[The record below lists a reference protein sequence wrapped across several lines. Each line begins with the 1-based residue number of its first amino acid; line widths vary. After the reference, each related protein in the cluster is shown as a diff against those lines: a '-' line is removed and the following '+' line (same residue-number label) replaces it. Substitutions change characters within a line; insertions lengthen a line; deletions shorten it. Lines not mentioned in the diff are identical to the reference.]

1 MRRLA
6 LAISLLSLVVA
17 NQSRAGLT
25 PVAPFPGL
33 YSETWESF
41 PVTAPLEI
49 YLPDPTVIMGG
60 SASISHPSM
69 FTYNIRD
76 LGTSGYA
83 VPSDGTILLGIDSIV
98 HGPATITFTV
108 PIDRFG
114 AYWGAA
120 TTIVIG
126 DPALIQVQ
134 FFDESDILIGT
145 DVLSYSRPGDGVLE
159 WQGWASDI
167 PIKKIVYAEDYV
179 VIDGLQANPVPE
191 PVALA
196 LILPALLL
204 SRRRRNSIPYIPAPL
219 ISLFRGSAE
228 QGCRQ

>member
-1 MRRLA
+1 MRGLTF
-6 LAISLLSLVVA
+6 AILTPLLSFADATFASV
-17 NQSRAGLT
+17 T
-25 PVAPFPGL
+25 PVSPFSGQ

-41 PVTAPLEI
+41 PVTGPLEI

-60 SASISHPSM
+60 SASISHPRM

-76 LGTSGYA
+76 LGTSGYS
-83 VPSDGTILLGIDSIV
+83 VPSDGTILMGIDSIV

-108 PIDRFG
+108 PIERFG

-120 TTIVIG
+120 TSAAIG

-134 FFDESDILIGT
+134 FFDESDLLIGT

-159 WQGWASDI
+159 WHGWVSDI
-167 PIKKIVYAEDYV
+167 PVMKVVYAEDYV

-191 PVALA
+191 PTTAALAALGGA
-196 LILPALLL
+196 LILM
-204 SRRRRNSIPYIPAPL
+204 RRRSRVLPAGGAAGGAAVGQ
-219 ISLFRGSAE
+219 R
-228 QGCRQ
+228 